1 MLTINLLKRDFNA
14 VVHFGV
20 NGYEDLTAPT
30 NHNLRGTQLYVRPDG
45 RHVFQIEYWW
55 HGQMIVSTVGHK
67 SPDLEE
73 SFVRAAEDNDVKI
86 NFI

>member
-20 NGYEDLTAPT
+20 NGYEDLTAPM

-55 HGQMIVSTVGHK
+55 QGQMIVSTVGHK
-67 SPDLEE
+67 MPDLEE
-73 SFVRAAEDNDVKI
+73 SFVSAAKDNGVNI